1 MFTLETQNINKDIE
15 SLNLENQYYIYH
27 HQPEVNELPI
37 IAEIKGPKNTAYE
50 GGVFSIEISS
60 NNVKF
65 ITKICS
71 IFVNINTGEILNTE
85 MIKSDD
91 EHKVKLVDILN
102 FIRDEI
108 LISPNSTELINE
120 LNNWKTGKDI
130 YFEYLKRIKSFTQEF
145 ANKNGIKIKVDN
157 ALLSNQDFSKYK
169 NKNEANKNIKVFK
182 RLKNEFNNLDNI
194 KIEGFTNEELY
205 ICPFN
210 NFKQYYFEILGRTG
224 TPYEGGVFQ
233 FLIEIPPKYPFKCGE
248 CFLRTKIFHSKYNE
262 YNSKLCEIDLEMNWN
277 PTKKI
282 NDALSYYIGT
292 MNKYEYLCHQNNEAK
307 KLVFSNFREFLK
319 KSKYFTK
326 KYANLEGIKL
336 KPNFNLIEKPAEELN
351 IQPPTEKDFMPKIE
365 KVIDNSIKEEEI
377 EILVNQFFGNE
388 KFKLNVK
395 TTDFVIDIAIKI
407 RDYIIKND
415 KNNSIVEYKNL
426 LPNIMKPKQ
435 KMELNKQIGFYDIKN
450 GDQIIFNFNFPTC
463 TNS

>member
-1 MFTLETQNINKDIE
+1 MLTLESQNIKNDID
-15 SLNLENQYYIYH
+15 SLNLQNQYYIYH
-27 HQPEVNELPI
+27 QSEANELPI
-37 IAEIKGPKNTAYE
+37 IAEIKGPSNTPYE

-60 NNVKF
+60 NKVKF

-71 IFVNINTGEILNTE
+71 IFVNVNTGEILNKE
-85 MIKSDD
+85 IIKSSD

-102 FIRDEI
+102 FIKDEI
-108 LISPNSTELINE
+108 LISPNSTELING
-120 LNNWKTGKDI
+120 LNNWITGKNI
-130 YFEYLKRIKSFTQEF
+130 YFDYLKRIKSFTQKY

-157 ALLSNQDFSKYK
+157 ALLSKEDFSKYENK
-169 NKNEANKNIKVFK
+169 NKNKANIKSFK
-182 RLKNEFNNLDNI
+182 RLKNEFNYLDSI
-194 KIEGFTNEELY
+194 KIEGFTNEEFY

-210 NFKQYYFEILGRTG
+210 NFKQFYFEILGNPG

-233 FLIEIPPKYPFKCGE
+233 FLIEMPPQYPFKCGE
-248 CFLRTKIFHSKYNE
+248 CIFRTKIFHSKYNE
-262 YNSKLCEIDLEMNWN
+262 YNSKLCEIDFEMNWG

-282 NDALSYYIGT
+282 NDALSYYIGA
-292 MNKYEYLCHQNNEAK
+292 MNKYDYPCHQNIEAK
-307 KLVFSNFREFLK
+307 MLIFSNFKEFLK

-336 KPNFNLIEKPAEELN
+336 KPNLNLIEKPAEELN

-365 KVIDNSIKEEEI
+365 KEFDEKIKEEEI
-377 EILVNQFFGNE
+377 EILVNKLFSND
-388 KFKLNVK
+388 KFKLNIK

-415 KNNSIVEYKNL
+415 NNKSIVEYKNL
-426 LPNIMKPKQ
+426 LPTIMTSKQ

-450 GDQIIFNFNFPTC
+450 GEKINFTFNFPTC
-463 TNS
+463 SHS